1 LHFNP
6 QPLHESAAIAQLLRE
21 IRRASYDM
29 AFTISDLTL
38 HASLRIRDDEAL
50 YNAII
55 GDRLLKELG
64 ADVSGGESNAELKRD
79 LIKHMNRMI
88 EHSSYTLQHE
98 IKSLSEK
105 VKNQMCMILEL
116 DLKVRDQQKT
126 IAELRRAR

>member
-1 LHFNP
+1 
-6 QPLHESAAIAQLLRE
+6 
-21 IRRASYDM
+21 
-29 AFTISDLTL
+29 
-38 HASLRIRDDEAL
+38 
-50 YNAII
+50 
-55 GDRLLKELG
+55 
-64 ADVSGGESNAELKRD
+64 